1 MRTPR
6 TLAMVVLAFLAA
18 CLSLVCGPATC
29 AQAAEATSSTD
40 MPRVLYLSS
49 YAYEWESVPTKLDAA
64 RETLGDDALINYV
77 FMDTKRRTY
86 DEAVGETYAN
96 VKDREDE
103 AGPYDY
109 VMAADDDALTFVLQY
124 RDELFADVP
133 VVFEGIN
140 DMHLANEAATDPLIT
155 GIRETFPLVDTIKL
169 ATSLYPDATHV
180 LGITDESVSG
190 IGSTEQFDA
199 ASNSFPG
206 LTFETL
212 DCSTMTQDQIAAEL
226 ESRGK
231 ETIPVLL
238 MMTTDA
244 DGNHFTSTE
253 AVRFLSSHVSVPIFK
268 GDELGIGEGILGG
281 MVVSYSTMST
291 QASQIVLDLING
303 TDISTIP
310 VRDATVS
317 CILDKDV
324 MDAYGIS
331 KTQVEAVEGTSVTY
345 VNDEPSILDRYGTVL
360 IPMGIVILVLAA
372 SLVIAHLSALRRKHY
387 MAEIDERD
395 LMLNSLLD
403 NLPGGVVVYRSDAHG
418 ITPTYYSEGMVKLTG
433 LTKESYAETIAEEGE
448 GTSDTSKDLAFLTE
462 RLRDSAMRDES
473 LNLRWRLRRKD
484 GITVWSLL
492 SAVFMRME
500 GDATVYYAVFVD
512 ISASV
517 LAHDRELEAQR
528 SDAANE
534 AKTQFLSTV
543 SHDMRTPLNGMLGL
557 CELML
562 ERDVDEATRQ
572 DLVQLDSAGHY
583 LLDLIN
589 DTLDM
594 SKIESGRLELH
605 PNVCSG
611 KEVLEGA
618 LKLLAPSITKKA
630 LRVAVHTEG
639 VPWDTL
645 YVDSSRIQQ
654 LIVNIVGNAIKFT
667 PAGGSIDLTVDH
679 LSSADGVLHDR
690 FTVTDTGI
698 GMSEEFLPH
707 LFDPFAQ
714 ESQGGNTSNNGT
726 GLGMPISKQ
735 IVTLMGGTIS
745 ATSRLGHGTCVTA
758 TLDLPLATPEQIAAK
773 EKERGGTDG
782 TGPSLAGRRI
792 LVVEDNALNAKI
804 AKKLLE
810 NQGAAVELAAN
821 GQLGLDAFTT
831 SEPGHFDAI
840 LMDYRM
846 PIMDGLEAT
855 RRIRSSDHAQAATI
869 PIVAMTADAFGQED
883 DVTKEAGFDAF
894 LTKPIDIRELV
905 STINELVEGTGSRP
919 RQP

>member
-1 MRTPR
+1 
-6 TLAMVVLAFLAA
+6 
-18 CLSLVCGPATC
+18 
-29 AQAAEATSSTD
+29 
-40 MPRVLYLSS
+40 
-49 YAYEWESVPTKLDAA
+49 
-64 RETLGDDALINYV
+64 
-77 FMDTKRRTY
+77 
-86 DEAVGETYAN
+86 
-96 VKDREDE
+96 
-103 AGPYDY
+103 
-109 VMAADDDALTFVLQY
+109 
-124 RDELFADVP
+124 
-133 VVFEGIN
+133 
-140 DMHLANEAATDPLIT
+140 
-155 GIRETFPLVDTIKL
+155 
-169 ATSLYPDATHV
+169 
-180 LGITDESVSG
+180 
-190 IGSTEQFDA
+190 
-199 ASNSFPG
+199 
-206 LTFETL
+206 
-212 DCSTMTQDQIAAEL
+212 
-226 ESRGK
+226 
-231 ETIPVLL
+231 

-244 DGNHFTSTE
+244 DGDHFTSTE

-281 MVVSYSTMST
+281 VVVSYSTMSS

-331 KTQVEAVEGTSVTY
+331 KRQVEAVEGTSVTY
-345 VNDEPSILDRYGTVL
+345 VNDEQGILDRYGTVL
-360 IPMGIVILVLAA
+360 IPMSIVILVLTA
-372 SLVIAHLSALRRKHY
+372 SLVIAHLTARRRKHY

-403 NLPGGVVVYRSDAHG
+403 NLPGGVVVYRSDAQG

-433 LTKESYAETIAEEGE
+433 LTREDYAEVVAKEGE
-448 GTSDTSKDLAFLTE
+448 DTSDTDKDIAFLTE
-462 RLRDSAMRDES
+462 RLQDAAQRDES

-500 GDATVYYAVFVD
+500 GDVAVYYAVFVD

-517 LAHDRELEAQR
+517 LAHDRKLEAQR
-528 SDAANE
+528 SEAANE

-572 DLVQLDSAGHY
+572 DLMQLDSAGHY

-605 PNVCSG
+605 PNVCDG

-618 LKLLAPSITKKA
+618 LKLLAPSIDKKA
-630 LRVAVHTEG
+630 LRVTVHTEG
-639 VPWDTL
+639 VPWDML

-667 PAGGSIDLTVDH
+667 PEGGSIDLTVEH
-679 LSSADGVLHDR
+679 LSTTDGVLFDR
-690 FTVTDTGI
+690 FTVADTGI

-745 ATSRLGHGTCVTA
+745 ATSKLGHGTSVIA
-758 TLDLPLATPEQIAAK
+758 TLKLPRATPEQVAAAK
-773 EKERGGTDG
+773 EKEPGAAGGS
-782 TGPSLAGRRI
+782 GPDLVGRRI

-810 NQGAAVELAAN
+810 NQGATVEVAAN
-821 GQLGLDAFTT
+821 GQLGLDAFLA
-831 SEPGHFDAI
+831 SEPGRFDAI

-846 PIMDGLEAT
+846 PVMDGLEAT
-855 RRIRSSDHAQAATI
+855 RRIRTSDHAQAAVI

-883 DVTKEAGFDAF
+883 DVTREAGFDAF

-905 STINELVEGTGSRP
+905 STIDGLIEGDGERP
-919 RQP
+919 QQT